1 MELTGKT
8 AIVTGATSGIGFQT
22 ALALASRDAQLIL
35 PARNLQKAEDAKN
48 RIVSQTGNKN
58 IEVFQCELSSMESIR
73 QFATHFNDNYDQLHI
88 LVNNA
93 GIWETTRKLSADG
106 VEMVFAVN
114 HLAPFL
120 LTNLLLGKL
129 KAADKAR
136 IVTVSSGAHIQGKI
150 NFQDIEYNKSWNHFK
165 VYAQSKL
172 ANILFTRE
180 LARRLEGTAVTANCL
195 HPGVVSTHLFDNM
208 GSFMKM
214 LFQTFM
220 ISPEK
225 GAQTSIYLAIS
236 PEVENV
242 SGEYFAKS
250 KPKKTASAAS
260 DMETAAKLWTLSEK
274 YTGLQA

>member
-1 MELTGKT
+1 MELNGKI

-22 ALALASRDAQLIL
+22 AIALASKGARVIL
-35 PARNLQKAEDAKN
+35 PARNLQKAEEAKN
-48 RIVSQTGNKN
+48 QIANQTGNKN

-73 QFATHFNDNYDQLHI
+73 QFAAHFNNNYDQLHI

-93 GIWETTRKLSADG
+93 GIWDTSRKLSADG
-106 VEMVFAVN
+106 IENVFAVN

-120 LTNLLLGKL
+120 LTNLLLDKL
-129 KAADKAR
+129 KAAGKAR
-136 IVTVSSGAHIQGKI
+136 VVNVASAAHMQGKM
-150 NFQDIEYNKSWNHFK
+150 NFQDIEYTKSWNHFK

-180 LARRLEGTAVTANCL
+180 LASRLEGTGITTNCL

-208 GSFMKM
+208 GGLMKAI
-214 LFQTFM
+214 FKTFM

-225 GAQTSIYLAIS
+225 GAQTSIYLATS
-236 PEVENV
+236 PEVEHV

-250 KPKKTASAAS
+250 RIKKTASAAF
-260 DMETAAKLWTLSEK
+260 DMKTAAMLWEISEK
-274 YTGLQA
+274 YTGLKA